1 MYDIDVELVVDPD
14 SVSDLWSLVTLHSG
28 SELLARGVSLTISN
42 PSLMPA
48 TLISVPQNDLVGL
61 DALMPDR
68 MMARNSLVVL
78 SESFCRG
85 QMDFVLQKRLS
96 SVDYRLDNVAMAINY
111 GLNRARFMA
120 PVPVGSRVRATGEIA
135 DVQEKGPAYEVVV
148 KLTYEV
154 EGGDKPPCV
163 AEVVVVLQPA

>member
-1 MYDIDVELVVDPD
+1 MAIRIPSPAELNDYIGQPLGTSDWLEVTQDRINMFADATDDHQWIHVDEEKAAAGPFGKTIAHGY
-14 SVSDLWSLVTLHSG
+14 LTLA
-28 SELLARGVSLTISN
+28 LAAPFMEQI
-42 PSLMPA
+42 
-48 TLISVPQNDLVGL
+48 
-61 DALMPDR
+61 
-68 MMARNSLVVL
+68 
-78 SESFCRG
+78 
-85 QMDFVLQKRLS
+85 LQ
-96 SVDYRLDNVAMAINY
+96 VDNVAMAINY

-163 AEVVVVLQPA
+163 AEIVVILQPT